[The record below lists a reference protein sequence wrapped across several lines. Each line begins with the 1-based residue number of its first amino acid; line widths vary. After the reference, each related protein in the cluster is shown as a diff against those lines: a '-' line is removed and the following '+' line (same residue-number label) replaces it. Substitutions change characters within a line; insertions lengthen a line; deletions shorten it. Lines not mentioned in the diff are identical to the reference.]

1 MGILLFIVILC
12 VEAGFA
18 IWSLA
23 GRQPRKKEKALVRFI
38 GLLLL
43 LLLLAAGILE
53 GLFRYGGLILLL
65 VVWLMPAGIRILK
78 QYTGRSASDK
88 QNTQQRLPGEI
99 SIAKDQAIPKGRTIG
114 AAFGSCLL
122 AAVCLAPAIIFPQY
136 QEPVVTGSHNVA
148 ASTFTWVHESRIETY
163 TDTGDCR
170 ELTVK
175 LWYPLEEGSYPLI
188 VFSHGAFG
196 VIDSNYSTCME
207 LASNGY
213 VVASIAHTY
222 QAMFVENA
230 SGQIRVVSPQFME
243 QVTSNNGSSDP
254 EHERLFYQYSLEWMQ
269 LRTADENFVLDMI
282 LAEAADGTEVPFD
295 RINAEKIGLFGH
307 SMGGASSVA
316 LGRQR
321 SDIDAVANL
330 DGTMLGEYTG
340 FENNTQV
347 FNEAPY
353 PVPILDINSDSVDAM
368 ARQIPGDG
376 YVNFYLGERAV
387 NYRYEVIEGA
397 GHLNFTD
404 LPLVS
409 PLLAGILG
417 TGDVNP
423 TECIEEVNALLLE
436 FFNAYL
442 AE

>member
-12 VEAGFA
+12 AEAGFA

-43 LLLLAAGILE
+43 LLLL
-53 GLFRYGGLILLL
+53 
-65 VVWLMPAGIRILK
+65 
-78 QYTGRSASDK
+78 
-88 QNTQQRLPGEI
+88 
-99 SIAKDQAIPKGRTIG
+99 
-114 AAFGSCLL
+114 
-122 AAVCLAPAIIFPQY
+122 
-136 QEPVVTGSHNVA
+136 
-148 ASTFTWVHESRIETY
+148 
-163 TDTGDCR
+163 DTGDCR

-321 SDIDAVANL
+321 SDIDA
-330 DGTMLGEYTG
+330 
-340 FENNTQV
+340 
-347 FNEAPY
+347 
-353 PVPILDINSDSVDAM
+353 M

-376 YVNFYLGERAV
+376 YVNFYPGERAV
-387 NYRYEVIEGA
+387 NYRNTTNFKKGTRA
-397 GHLNFTD
+397 GGN
-404 LPLVS
+404 
-409 PLLAGILG
+409 
-417 TGDVNP
+417 
-423 TECIEEVNALLLE
+423 
-436 FFNAYL
+436 
-442 AE
+442 